1 MLGIPAILNLRDA
14 FMRRTMVMAGALAL
28 VLLGCGDNTGPAGV
42 PDSQLHIVRQDTLA
56 PPLLSTQASFWAKVG
71 DGRELHLNYQ
81 GAAPGDTGEEFLRFE
96 VPGDG
101 LYRKP
106 DGTAFL
112 PGDSILITVTVLD
125 PTKFLFQFEPSGLQF
140 TPDHPARLKIKY
152 FDCNHDFNDDG
163 VEDAE
168 DSHIESLLGIWERS
182 GPGAPWFRLGTVQ
195 FEELDELDANIPG
208 FSDHSIAW

>member
-1 MLGIPAILNLRDA
+1 
-14 FMRRTMVMAGALAL
+14 MRRKTVMAGVLAL
-28 VLLGCGDNTGPAGV
+28 VLVGCGDNPGPTGV
-42 PDSQLHIVRQDTLA
+42 PDAQLTIVRQDSLA
-56 PPLLSTQASFWAKVG
+56 PPLLTTQASFWAKVG
-71 DGRELHLNYQ
+71 DGREIPLYYQ
-81 GAAPGDTGEEFLRFE
+81 GAAPGDTGDEYLRFE

-125 PTKFLFQFEPSGLQF
+125 PTRFLYRFEPSGLRF
-140 TPDHPARLKIKY
+140 SPDHPARLKIKY
-152 FDCNHDFNDDG
+152 FDCDHDFNGDG
-163 VEDAE
+163 VIDAE
-168 DSHIESLLGIWERS
+168 DVRIEGLLGVWERS
-182 GPGAPWFRLGTVQ
+182 GPGASWFRLGAVQ